1 MTKIWRR
8 LHFFSTVVAGLFILL
23 ASITGSI
30 LAVEPWFHSQNAVSG
45 TYSSDLTYA
54 AFQQKIQ
61 EEFIELFSLEQ
72 DAYGNL
78 KVEGVGLEK
87 EGTLYVNAQT
97 GKIVA
102 SPSALSPIFDLCR
115 DFHRSLF
122 LKTPG
127 RILMG
132 LASLA
137 LVFLTISGIGLH
149 LKRAGGIRAIFASI
163 KVLEI
168 KRDGHALWSR
178 LFWVPILVIAI
189 SGVYLSIVRF
199 APSPAKHIVSAKVQP
214 ISLPQILLKDV
225 KKVTYPMM
233 DDEPLVIETADKIL
247 YYTKSTNQLIKVEL
261 LPVSE
266 QLRATNFVLHTG
278 EGTKIWTGILLLTA
292 LVMIFLSGTGFQM
305 VAEKWRQKKHS
316 SALDGTADVLILV
329 GSETGHT
336 WRFADALEQAFHQQG
351 IRVSSVGME
360 HFPVI
365 KGKKTLLFLSSTYG
379 DGDAPENAQRTLH
392 QLETLLLDAE
402 QVQFCVLGFGSK
414 EYPAFCAFA
423 KKLRNQLRELPNTQE
438 IVTYMTVNN
447 QSVVEFVDWV
457 RALNKSRKLQLSID
471 TKQLKPVRKKGL
483 ASFIILEKQ
492 EQQDTFLLRVAYP
505 TKLSIQSG
513 DLLGIYPPQ
522 ENIERFYSIAVVAPS
537 ELVLIIKRTGLCS
550 NFLGSLSAGDTFD
563 AYLKQNPSFYCP
575 NNTPVLMI
583 ANGTGIAPFLGMQSS
598 ESVLY
603 WGGRNASDFELFAD
617 YAGTAK
623 YHLVFSRE
631 NNGGYVQDLLVE
643 HQSEVGRLLNN
654 QGSIMICG
662 SLTMLN
668 GVLQQL
674 DSISSNFELPS
685 VEALKQQGRILI
697 DCY

>member
-8 LHFFSTVVAGLFILL
+8 LHFLSTVVAGLFILL

-45 TYSSDLTYA
+45 TYPSDLTYA
-54 AFQQKIQ
+54 AFQQKLQ
-61 EEFIELFSLEQ
+61 ESFVELFSLEQ

-78 KVEGVGLEK
+78 KTEGVGLEK

-97 GKIVA
+97 GTIVA
-102 SPSALSPIFDLCR
+102 PPAPLSPVFDLCR

-149 LKRAGGIRAIFASI
+149 LKRAGGVKAIYASI

-178 LFWVPILVIAI
+178 LSWAPILLLAV
-189 SGVYLSIVRF
+189 SGAYLSAVRF
-199 APSPAKHIVSAKVQP
+199 APTPAKHVVSAKVQP
-214 ISLPQILLKDV
+214 ISLSQILLKEV
-225 KKVTYPMM
+225 KKVTYPMI
-233 DDEPLVIETADKIL
+233 DDEPLVIETTDKTL

-278 EGTKIWTGILLLTA
+278 EGTKIWTGILLLTT

-316 SALDGTADVLILV
+316 SALDATSDILILV

-351 IRVSSVGME
+351 IRASSVGME

-365 KGKKTLLFLSSTYG
+365 KGKKTLLFLTSTYG
-379 DGDAPENAQRTLH
+379 DGDAPENAQRTFQ
-392 QLETLLLDAE
+392 QLETLLSDAE
-402 QVQFCVLGFGSK
+402 QVPFSVLGFGSK

-423 KKLRNQLRELPNTQE
+423 QNLRNQLKQLPNTQE
-438 IVTYMTVNN
+438 IVNYMTVNN
-447 QSVVEFVDWV
+447 QSVVEFIDWV
-457 RALNKSRKLQLSID
+457 RAFNKSQQLQLSID

-483 ASFIILEKQ
+483 ATFTILEKK
-492 EQQDTFLLRVAYP
+492 ENNDTFLLRVAYP
-505 TKLSIQSG
+505 TKLAIQSG
-513 DLLGIYPPQ
+513 DLLGVYPPH
-522 ENIERFYSIAVVAPS
+522 ENIERFYSIAVISPT

-550 NFLGSLSAGDTFD
+550 NFLGTLGTGDTFE
-563 AYLKQNPSFYCP
+563 AYLKPNPSFYYP
-575 NNTPVLMI
+575 KTTQPVLMI
-583 ANGTGIAPFLGMQSS
+583 ANGTGIAPFLGMASPHNL
-598 ESVLY
+598 LY
-603 WGGRNASDFELFAD
+603 WGGKTSVDVTLFSDYLPIHF
-617 YAGTAK
+617 YPI
-623 YHLVFSRE
+623 FSRE
-631 NNGGYVQDLLVE
+631 KENGYVQE
-643 HQSEVGRLLNN
+643 LLNDHQEEVAN
-654 QGSIMICG
+654 LFKNNGIVMICG

-668 GVLQQL
+668 SVLRQL
-674 DSISSNFELPS
+674 DSISSRFELPS
-685 VEALKQQGRILI
+685 VETLKQQGRILV